1 MNGRAQG
8 GEPDFF
14 VLDYITITRDP
25 RTKLVV
31 AIGGDERAAG
41 ILQTAGGFIDAP
53 GPRGPYHR
61 QPHTMAVDQQRTGA
75 TAAALAL
82 LQARYSVHL
91 DPDLNTLNT
100 SDGDRKAAHRYLHR
114 LAERAR
120 DADNDRDV
128 AWILTQIAA
137 PHNGL
142 LPHLVTTL
150 NVIWMSWAE
159 HLDPAA
165 DDTDLAAELRNTT
178 QGLSAYPLR
187 IEHIRNQATTSP
199 PPPRSPITPT
209 ALPQPPTARRH

>member
-31 AIGGDERAAG
+31 AIGGDERVAG

-82 LQARYSVHL
+82 
-91 DPDLNTLNT
+91 
-100 SDGDRKAAHRYLHR
+100 GHR
-114 LAERAR
+114 LA
-120 DADNDRDV
+120 
-128 AWILTQIAA
+128 AA
-137 PHNGL
+137 SN
-142 LPHLVTTL
+142 
-150 NVIWMSWAE
+150 
-159 HLDPAA
+159 
-165 DDTDLAAELRNTT
+165 R
-178 QGLSAYPLR
+178 R
-187 IEHIRNQATTSP
+187 P
-199 PPPRSPITPT
+199 PPGARPAPADRPSLPLITLVSGAFRTPRAPPNPT
-209 ALPQPPTARRH
+209 ADHS